1 MSSDSATKNH
11 TLISTGRV
19 STPMVLGRKSRRAKW
34 TLLIL
39 DQSFSNPSGGR
50 LQRRLSKY
58 EESRKLTQPQTVSAL
73 SPKNVHLILTY
84 HKENQI
90 LPICTQLGGEIISN
104 YITATIFSALTHSN
118 HAWFL
123 CHCCHFFPKEETNE
137 EEMKSERA

>member
-104 YITATIFSALTHSN
+104 YITIIFSTHTQQSCLV
-118 HAWFL
+118 FMPL
-123 CHCCHFFPKEETNE
+123 SSFFPKGRD
-137 EEMKSERA
+137 K